1 MSDRPVVGVLLGGTS
16 PEREVSLSSGR
27 AVAEALETEG
37 FTIRQYDYGL
47 PEEET
52 HGSVAARLH
61 HALIDGEFADA
72 DLVFI
77 TLHGGAGEDGRVQ
90 GYLEMAGVPYTGT
103 GVLGSALS
111 MDKWVTKALV
121 DRAGI
126 MVPEAWLWTVGE
138 EIPENLIEAKLGA
151 VLGWPMV
158 IKPVNQGSTV
168 GFSIV
173 ESVDDVPA
181 ALEKAAQFGSQVLV
195 EEFISGREVTVA
207 VLQDQALPVIEI
219 HPSHAVYDYECK
231 YTDGMSEYTCP
242 ADLPEGVI
250 TRLQQDALTV
260 FEILHHRDF
269 SRMDFRL
276 ADDGTS
282 YLLESNTLP
291 GLTSTSLVPKAASA
305 VGIEFGTLCT
315 RLVEAAIDRQGGP
328 V

>member
-1 MSDRPVVGVLLGGTS
+1 MSDRPLVGVLLGGTS

-47 PEEET
+47 PEEEV
-52 HGSVAARLH
+52 HGSIAARLY
-61 HALIDGEFADA
+61 HALTDGEFSNV

-90 GYLEMAGVPYTGT
+90 SYLEMAGVPYTGT

-121 DRAGI
+121 DRAGVT
-126 MVPEAWLWTVGE
+126 VPEAWLWVVGE
-138 EIPENLIEAKLGA
+138 EIPENLIEAELGA

-168 GFSIV
+168 GFSII

-195 EEFISGREVTVA
+195 EEFIAGREVTVA
-207 VLQDQALPVIEI
+207 VLQDEALPVIEI

-231 YTDGMSEYTCP
+231 YTDGMSQYSCP
-242 ADLPEGVI
+242 ADLPEGVM

-291 GLTSTSLVPKAASA
+291 GFTSTSLVPKAAA
-305 VGIEFGTLCT
+305 EVGIGFSMLCT
-315 RLVEAAIDRQGGP
+315 RLVEAAIDRQGDP
-328 V
+328 L

>member
-47 PEEET
+47 PEEEV

-61 HALIDGEFADA
+61 HALTDGEFAGV

-90 GYLEMAGVPYTGT
+90 GCLEMAGVPYTGT

-126 MVPEAWLWTVGE
+126 TVPEAWLWKIGE
-138 EIPENLIEAKLGA
+138 EIPENMVETELGA
-151 VLGWPMV
+151 LLGWPMV

-181 ALEKAAQFGSQVLV
+181 ALELAARFGSQVLV
-195 EEFISGREVTVA
+195 EEFIAGREITVA
-207 VLQDQALPVIEI
+207 VLQDEALPVIEI
-219 HPSHAVYDYECK
+219 HPSHGVYDYECK
-231 YTDGMSEYTCP
+231 YTDGMSEYSCP
-242 ADLPEGVI
+242 ADLPEGVG
-250 TRLQQDALTV
+250 TRLQMDALTV

-276 ADDGTS
+276 AYDDTP
-282 YLLESNTLP
+282 YLLEGNTLP
-291 GLTSTSLVPKAASA
+291 GFTSTSLVPKAAAA
-305 VGIEFGTLCT
+305 VGIGFGALCT
-315 RLVEAAIDRQGGP
+315 RLVEAAIDRKGDP